1 MFPVV
6 NNDVE
11 IRENKSRVLTG
22 CPRQAK
28 AIPPHV
34 ADTITTTRSDMNLR
48 SNCSTGYFDFRFDMI
63 KTLSWSEDWSNTEL
77 LVNKRLTS
85 CPQLCACMY
94 GAYAVNWQ
102 KIPNS

>member
-28 AIPPHV
+28 AIPPQV
-34 ADTITTTRSDMNLR
+34 ADTITTTRSDINL
-48 SNCSTGYFDFRFDMI
+48 
-63 KTLSWSEDWSNTEL
+63 E
-77 LVNKRLTS
+77 
-85 CPQLCACMY
+85 
-94 GAYAVNWQ
+94 
-102 KIPNS
+102 